1 MICALSSKTVYCPWC
16 RSYIRIQEG
25 RSDFGSHVASHCPD
39 APESAKGAFSVA
51 PYPPGGR

>member
-16 RSYIRIQEG
+16 RSYIRFQEG
-25 RSDFGSHVASHCPD
+25 KSDFGSHVASHCPD